1 MKNEITTTKNR
12 LLKTVVGYISDKL
25 LPSKIYDS

>member
-1 MKNEITTTKNR
+1 MKNEITMKNKD
-12 LLKTVVGYISDKL
+12 LKTVVGYISDKL